1 MSSYNSITKIKYT
14 GTPTDVVTLQEYIL
28 FQDDKAKKKYI
39 IFHFINNVTQQLLGM
54 QFEVCQYNVDGNLIE
69 KSVVV
74 YNKFLAG
81 AEEAFVP
88 KAKLRVSFYCNTISI
103 RIIQAAY
110 DRFVWKEGEFEDNCY
125 KFDHFFQ
132 DEQLLAANAE
142 NAKKSKRQLKA
153 EAKAEGK
160 DKKEKQVKPTKP
172 TKRKKSKHPFIM
184 KDATKKNQSRF
195 PKFFN
200 VVAML
205 AVIAFVVTSLILFKT
220 DGTTFTEGDYD
231 LRIVHVDPVLNE
243 TEVAIYGYN
252 GTRTELIIPAKI
264 GNYIV
269 VKVDSGA
276 FENSKIKTVEF
287 KGDDVIIERDAFK
300 NCANLTSVLS
310 EKYVIVQE
318 LAFTECPALVN
329 VNLPNGTLTAGAF
342 AGCTGIKELVYLNVD
357 KISREDVITVPVKQ
371 NNQLP
376 QE

>member
-54 QFEVCQYNVDGNLIE
+54 QFEVCQYNADGNLIE

-88 KAKLRVSFYCNTISI
+88 KAKLRVSFYCSTISI

-132 DEQLLAANAE
+132 DEQLLATNAE
-142 NAKKSKRQLKA
+142 NGKKSKRQL
-153 EAKAEGK
+153 KAEGK
-160 DKKEKQVKPTKP
+160 DKKEKQVKPP
-172 TKRKKSKHPFIM
+172 RPEKRKKSKRPFIM
-184 KDATKKNQSRF
+184 KDATKKTQSRF

-205 AVIAFVVTSLILFKT
+205 AVIAFVVTTLILFKT
-220 DGTTFTEGDYD
+220 DGKTFTDGDYD
-231 LRIVHVDPVLNE
+231 LRIVHVDPVLKE

-252 GTRTELIIPAKI
+252 GSRTDIIIPAKI

-287 KGDDVIIERDAFK
+287 KGDDIIIERGAFK
-300 NCANLTSVLS
+300 NCANLTKVWSDD
-310 EKYVIVQE
+310 KYVVIQE
-318 LAFTECPALVN
+318 LAFTECPALVS

-357 KISREDVITVPVKQ
+357 KVSREDVLTMPVKES
-371 NNQLP
+371 NQLP